1 MDNSSIEEMAV
12 HFFKGLFFK
21 VGLLKTIFTEGD
33 KTPLVDGSIS
43 IYQDGNKKNED
54 LVGTIPVQIKG
65 TTRAISTRT
74 PTFPLTK
81 NDLEGLKSHGVLLLV
96 AALKPDE
103 KNHKGYYAH
112 LFRFQIEDLFEDM
125 KPGQKQKSIPLKE
138 LPHDPE
144 ELLRV
149 CYQAKDIQ
157 EKSTRPITIS
167 SEEFSNPQKI
177 SFTFY
182 ESPVS
187 DIFTR
192 PTRIGPRLGKD
203 DINAVIELT
212 NVNGTKIP
220 TNANILL
227 SPKEYVYQ
235 PTGHFINSGEITF
248 QDSQHRLLSES
259 QLEIA
264 VSPGLKLIINRGNTE
279 CEVKLRIQDTL
290 YDAYR
295 DLEFL
300 KSWSDSGVIYY
311 DNQVLLK
318 AKIPLKKIP
327 YFEDRYQVFS
337 DLHKL
342 FEILKINSRLI
353 QIEDLTEET
362 LEKLEGLVKI
372 FVYKMKPSI
381 QSDPKG
387 LRYKVMIGDGHL
399 HFIFTYDSDTDAW
412 NCFSLTAAPILLRIP
427 DNEISKANLI
437 TAYDLLAKDK
447 TLRRT
452 LNLHPENFIASYKE
466 ILDRTPDTEKQ
477 SFRNIATGTVVELIT
492 GADLN
497 PLRRR
502 ELLSMAKELNEWLL
516 SYEPENSI
524 FLINQWQIL
533 HRNGLLTP
541 ELEKEVRALKR
552 SLSNKDI
559 HREIACAILLGQ
571 VEETQYLMEQLPQEG
586 HEIKS
591 WPIYYLFEHQETYK
605 IPDLNK
611 NPAWPA
617 FLDSALRE
625 EKQ

>member
-12 HFFKGLFFK
+12 HYFKGLFFK

-103 KNHKGYYAH
+103 ENHKGYYAH
-112 LFRFQIEDLFEDM
+112 LFRFQIEDLFKDM

-167 SEEFSNPQKI
+167 PEEFSNPQKI

-248 QDSQHRLLSES
+248 QDSQHRLLSEN

-264 VSPGLKLIINRGNTE
+264 VSPGLKLIINRGNPE

-300 KSWSDSGVIYY
+300 KSWSDSGVIYH

-327 YFEDRYQVFS
+327 YFED
-337 DLHKL
+337 
-342 FEILKINSRLI
+342 
-353 QIEDLTEET
+353 
-362 LEKLEGLVKI
+362 
-372 FVYKMKPSI
+372 
-381 QSDPKG
+381 
-387 LRYKVMIGDGHL
+387 
-399 HFIFTYDSDTDAW
+399 
-412 NCFSLTAAPILLRIP
+412 
-427 DNEISKANLI
+427 
-437 TAYDLLAKDK
+437 
-447 TLRRT
+447 
-452 LNLHPENFIASYKE
+452 
-466 ILDRTPDTEKQ
+466 
-477 SFRNIATGTVVELIT
+477 
-492 GADLN
+492 
-497 PLRRR
+497 
-502 ELLSMAKELNEWLL
+502 
-516 SYEPENSI
+516 
-524 FLINQWQIL
+524 
-533 HRNGLLTP
+533 
-541 ELEKEVRALKR
+541 
-552 SLSNKDI
+552 
-559 HREIACAILLGQ
+559 
-571 VEETQYLMEQLPQEG
+571 
-586 HEIKS
+586 
-591 WPIYYLFEHQETYK
+591 
-605 IPDLNK
+605 
-611 NPAWPA
+611 
-617 FLDSALRE
+617 
-625 EKQ
+625 

>member
-1 MDNSSIEEMAV
+1 
-12 HFFKGLFFK
+12 
-21 VGLLKTIFTEGD
+21 
-33 KTPLVDGSIS
+33 
-43 IYQDGNKKNED
+43 
-54 LVGTIPVQIKG
+54 
-65 TTRAISTRT
+65 
-74 PTFPLTK
+74 
-81 NDLEGLKSHGVLLLV
+81 
-96 AALKPDE
+96 
-103 KNHKGYYAH
+103 
-112 LFRFQIEDLFEDM
+112 M

-167 SEEFSNPQKI
+167 PEEFSNPQKI

-248 QDSQHRLLSES
+248 QDSQHRLLSEN

-264 VSPGLKLIINRGNTE
+264 VSPGLKLIINRGNPE

-300 KSWSDSGVIYY
+300 KSWSDSGVIYH

-387 LRYKVMIGDGHL
+387 LRYKVMIGDDHL

-437 TAYDLLAKDK
+437 TAYDLLTKDK

-452 LNLHPENFIASYKE
+452 LNLHPENFIVSYKK

-477 SFRNIATGTVVELIT
+477 SFRNIATGTVIELIT

-541 ELEKEVRALKR
+541 ELEKKVRALKR